1 MRRERKIAVKFLI
14 VRLLLTFALFSHVI
28 YRLRRIDKPVKTG
41 WIIIPNRYHAI
52 NDVAQESIWKTKMS
66 TEPS

>member
-41 WIIIPNRYHAI
+41 WIIIPEPLPRHKWRG
-52 NDVAQESIWKTKMS
+52 SIEHLKN
-66 TEPS
+66 